1 MENGVGIGVGEGVG
15 IGVGAGVALCTGE
28 GTKEF
33 STVCSEKAALVQPA
47 ARPASRKKEKQIADM
62 FIHRV
67 TAHFRQDLSKAYH
80 GFPGKSNK
88 AGGCGADGAGDSC
101 NLTRLRVS

>member
-1 MENGVGIGVGEGVG
+1 MGRYFGTDGIRGKANEGLTAERAFVVGRYLGYYYSK
-15 IGVGAGVALCTGE
+15 TG
-28 GTKEF
+28 K
-33 STVCSEKAALVQPA
+33 Q
-47 ARPASRKKEKQIADM
+47 KKEKQIADM